1 MGIAKNFKVKNGIEA
16 GNTITAPAFVGDG
29 SGLTNLDTAD
39 ISTGIL
45 PVVRGGTGTNTSTG
59 TGNTV
64 LSISPTFTGTTIVP
78 TAERD
83 TNTTQ
88 VASTA
93 FIIGQASGSNPLMS
107 GSVAVGTS
115 LRYARADHVH
125 PIDTSRSP
133 LAGNTSLTTVG
144 TIGTGIWNATT
155 IATTKGG
162 TGLTSFNANKAI
174 YATST
179 SELTSGTLPIVAG
192 GTGSTT
198 ATGTGQTVLSTSP
211 IFTGVPEAPTAISST
226 NTTQIATTA
235 FVSTAVANAVA
246 ANVATA
252 TKLQT
257 GRTISMS
264 GDVSWTSS
272 PFDGTANISGVGTLA
287 SIATAGTYRSV
298 TINAKGLVTSGT
310 NPTTLA
316 GYGLTDAA
324 PIASPVF
331 TGNVTGLGISTGTSF
346 NGITALS
353 SSNPLMNG
361 TVAIG
366 TSTTVARADHVH
378 ASDTTKANL
387 SGATF
392 AGVISIIDGTQLTP
406 GISFK
411 DDTDTGLFRTAS
423 GSFSISCNNT
433 SIINFTSANISIQK
447 PLYVNSSI
455 NAQSGSFSGAITASS
470 TTLSGNLIVSSSNA
484 QAGGIILSDDG
495 DIVDMNDG
503 YCSMRFTAGVIVKS
517 GNRTGDGRIWL
528 RSDGQ
533 ILATNNIIGYYSDE
547 RLKEKTGIIEN
558 PIEKVKSLEGFY
570 YKENKIAKSFGF
582 KNDNQQ
588 IALSAQDVQK
598 VVPEA
603 VSLAPFDMEMDEK
616 GNCKSKSGN
625 DYLTVDY
632 AKMVPL
638 LIEAIK
644 EQQKQIEDLQKIIK
658 G

>member
-64 LSISPTFTGTTIVP
+64 LSISPIFTGITIVP
-78 TAERD
+78 TAEQD

-93 FIIGQASGSNPLMS
+93 FVIGQASGTNPLMS
-107 GSVAVGTS
+107 GSVAIGTS

-144 TIGTGIWNATT
+144 TIGTGTWNATT

-162 TGLTSFNANKAI
+162 TGLTSFTANKAI

-179 SELTSGTLPIVAG
+179 SALTSGTLPIVAG

-198 ATGTGQTVLSTSP
+198 ATGTGQTVLSASP

-235 FVSTAVANAVA
+235 FVTNALTNLVAG
-246 ANVATA
+246 NVASA

-257 GRTISMS
+257 ARTISMS

-272 PFDGTANISGVGTLA
+272 PFDGSANISGVGTLA
-287 SIATAGTYRSV
+287 SVATAGTYRSV

-353 SSNPLMNG
+353 SSNPLMDSA
-361 TVAIG
+361 VAIG

-378 ASDTTKANL
+378 PIDTSRSPLAGNTSLTTVGTIGTGTWNATTIATTKGGTGLTSFNVNGALYATNASTL
-387 SGATF
+387 TTGTLPIAAGGTGTTSSTGSGAVVLVTSPGLQGTPTTPTATVGTNTTQIASTQF
-392 AGVISIIDGTQLTP
+392 VSTAVANTVAGNVASATKLQTARTIAM
-406 GISFK
+406 
-411 DDTDTGLFRTAS
+411 TGDVSWTS
-423 GSFSISCNNT
+423 GSFDGTGNVT
-433 SIINFTSANISIQK
+433 GTSA
-447 PLYVNSSI
+447 LANS
-455 NAQSGSFSGAITASS
+455 G
-470 TTLSGNLIVSSSNA
+470 V
-484 QAGGIILSDDG
+484 
-495 DIVDMNDG
+495 
-503 YCSMRFTAGVIVKS
+503 TAGTY
-517 GNRTGDGRIWL
+517 NRVTVDAKGRVTAGDNVL
-528 RSDGQ
+528 
-533 ILATNNIIGYYSDE
+533 TNNATATTQSANNNSTLIATTAYVD
-547 RLKEKTGIIEN
+547 
-558 PIEKVKSLEGFY
+558 
-570 YKENKIAKSFGF
+570 NKFSWVNNVLTI
-582 KNDNQQ
+582 Q
-588 IALSAQDVQK
+588 V
-598 VVPEA
+598 
-603 VSLAPFDMEMDEK
+603 AP
-616 GNCKSKSGN
+616 G
-625 DYLTVDY
+625 VW
-632 AKMVPL
+632 
-638 LIEAIK
+638 
-644 EQQKQIEDLQKIIK
+644 KQIFPPVYS
-658 G
+658 

>member
-272 PFDGTANISGVGTLA
+272 PFDGSANISGVGTLA

-324 PIASPVF
+324 PIASPTF

-353 SSNPLMNG
+353 SSNPLMDG

-366 TSTTVARADHVH
+366 TSTTVARADHIHPIDTSRSPLAGNTSLTTVGTIGTGTWNATTIATGVGGTGLTSFNVNGALYATN
-378 ASDTTKANL
+378 ASTLTTGTLPVSAGGTGTTSSTG
-387 SGATF
+387 SGAVVLASGPGLQGIPTTPTAT
-392 AGVISIIDGTQLTP
+392 AGTNTTQIASTQFVSTAVANAVAGNVASATKLQTART
-406 GISFK
+406 IAM
-411 DDTDTGLFRTAS
+411 TGDVSWTS
-423 GSFSISCNNT
+423 GSFDGTGNVTGT
-433 SIINFTSANISIQK
+433 STLAN
-447 PLYVNSSI
+447 
-455 NAQSGSFSGAITASS
+455 SG
-470 TTLSGNLIVSSSNA
+470 V
-484 QAGGIILSDDG
+484 
-495 DIVDMNDG
+495 
-503 YCSMRFTAGVIVKS
+503 TAGTYNRVSVDAKGRVTS
-517 GNRTGDGRIWL
+517 GDNV
-528 RSDGQ
+528 
-533 ILATNNIIGYYSDE
+533 LANGATATTQGANNNSTYVATTAYVDNKFSWVNNILTIQ
-547 RLKEKTGIIEN
+547 
-558 PIEKVKSLEGFY
+558 V
-570 YKENKIAKSFGF
+570 
-582 KNDNQQ
+582 
-588 IALSAQDVQK
+588 
-598 VVPEA
+598 
-603 VSLAPFDMEMDEK
+603 AP
-616 GNCKSKSGN
+616 G
-625 DYLTVDY
+625 VW
-632 AKMVPL
+632 
-638 LIEAIK
+638 
-644 EQQKQIEDLQKIIK
+644 KQIYPPVYA
-658 G
+658 